1 MNQSGKRLTFALLG
15 VASLFYVNAPS
26 LAEDQIAPQIKVVPL
41 DAGDQPYLLLLKGQ
55 PETKSFRSGLV
66 PAVADLSQ
74 KQVHQTRG
82 LTAWLKKITP
92 HVTSSRFNSS
102 CLRKPSKGD
111 YDGTQ
116 AKPLHRQ
123 SRSNATLDR
132 TGKNNSNQWS

>member
-74 KQVHQTRG
+74 KQVHQTG
-82 LTAWLKKITP
+82 VITAWLKKNSTP
-92 HVTSSRFNSS
+92 CHIQQIQLVMSPETLERRSRWH
-102 CLRKPSKGD
+102 PG
-111 YDGTQ
+111 
-116 AKPLHRQ
+116 
-123 SRSNATLDR
+123 
-132 TGKNNSNQWS
+132 